1 MAESLITQFGSSFDV
16 TAYYIII
23 ARKPFATCGEMRF
36 AFYSSPAAIR
46 KTRVGAAYSTSCFSG
61 FFPSAPAQTM
71 LRITSG
77 SPTPN
82 DHRMPK
88 CSAM

>member
-1 MAESLITQFGSSFDV
+1 MAEPLITQYGSSFDV
-16 TAYYIII
+16 MAYYMIN
-23 ARKPFATCGEMRF
+23 ARKPFATCRETRVRF
-36 AFYSSPAAIR
+36 LLVAKAIR
-46 KTRVGAAYSTSCFSG
+46 KARVGAAYSTSCFSG